1 MNLYYAPLEGITT
14 LIYRNVH
21 REMFGGVDFY
31 YAPFI
36 SPSEQDKVNKKG
48 IRDILPELNGDL
60 PLRAQVLTRD
70 SVAFS
75 KFADKV
81 KAIGYDEINLNF
93 GCPAGTVVKK
103 GRGSGFLK
111 EPESI
116 ESFLSYV
123 FEENKIKVSVK
134 TRIGFSSAEEWQRL
148 MEVYNKFPI
157 ELLTVH
163 PRNREMLY
171 GGVPDMRAFEYAYN
185 VSENPL
191 CYNGNIFSVR
201 DFELISGKFPKVEGF
216 MLGRGAVKNPALFRE
231 IKGGKPLA
239 TEELISFSNRLT
251 EEYCKGIRSEVYTLH
266 KLKEIWVYMLQN
278 FPEEKKIAKA
288 MKKASSL
295 EDFKKAAESL
305 PEIKGD
311 RNESYCGL

>member
-1 MNLYYAPLEGITT
+1 MNLYFAPMEGITT
-14 LIYRNVH
+14 LIYRKVH

-48 IRDILPELNGDL
+48 IRDILPELNGEL

-70 SVAFS
+70 SLAFS
-75 KFADKV
+75 KFADKI

-111 EPESI
+111 EPDSI
-116 ESFLSYV
+116 ESFLKDI
-123 FEENKIKVSVK
+123 FEDNKIKVSVK
-134 TRIGFSSAEEWQRL
+134 TRIGFSSAEEWERL
-148 MEVYNKFPI
+148 MDIYNKFPI
-157 ELLTVH
+157 TLLTVH
-163 PRNREMLY
+163 PRTREMLY
-171 GGVPDMRAFEYAYN
+171 GGVPDIDAFEYAYN

-191 CYNGNIFSVR
+191 CYNGNIFSTR
-201 DFELISGKFPKVEGF
+201 DFERITEKFPCIEGV

-231 IKGGKPLA
+231 IKGGSRIN
-239 TEELISFSNRLT
+239 TEELISFSDRLT
-251 EEYCKGIRSEVYTLH
+251 HEYCKGIRSEVYTLH

-278 FPEEKKIAKA
+278 FPDEKKIAKA
-288 MKKASSL
+288 MKKATSL
-295 EDFKKAAESL
+295 EEFKKATEAL
-305 PEIKGD
+305 PEIKGEQ
-311 RNESYCGL
+311 NESYSYL

>member
-1 MNLYYAPLEGITT
+1 MNLYFAPLEGITT

-21 REMFGGVDFY
+21 RDMFGSVDFY

-48 IRDILPELNGDL
+48 IRDILPELNEDL

-70 SVAFS
+70 SLAFS

-111 EPESI
+111 EPEAV
-116 ESFLSYV
+116 EAFLTEV
-123 FEENKIKVSVK
+123 FGENKIKISVK
-134 TRIGFSSAEEWQRL
+134 TRIGFSSPEEWKGL
-148 MEVYNKFPI
+148 MEIYNKFPI
-157 ELLTVH
+157 ELLIVH
-163 PRNREMLY
+163 PRTREMLY
-171 GGVPDMRAFEYAYN
+171 KGVPDIAAFEYAYN

-201 DFELISGKFPKVEGF
+201 DFELVSEKFPDVESF

-239 TEELISFSNRLT
+239 TEELVSFSERLT
-251 EEYCKGIRSEVYTLH
+251 GEYCKGIRSEVYTLH

-288 MKKASSL
+288 MKKANSL
-295 EDFKKAAESL
+295 EDFEKAVKLL

>member
-1 MNLYYAPLEGITT
+1 MNLYFAPMEGITT

-21 REMFGGVDFY
+21 RELFGGADFY

-70 SVAFS
+70 GAAFS

-111 EPESI
+111 EPDAV
-116 ESFLSYV
+116 ESFLTEV
-123 FEENKIKVSVK
+123 FAENKIKISVK
-134 TRIGFSSAEEWQRL
+134 TRIGFSSAEEWKRL
-148 MEVYNKFPI
+148 MEIYNKFPI
-157 ELLTVH
+157 TLLTVH
-163 PRNREMLY
+163 PRTREMLY
-171 GGVPDMRAFEYAYN
+171 GGVPHTEAFEYAYN
-185 VSENPL
+185 VSKNPL
-191 CYNGNIFSVR
+191 CYNGNVFTVR
-201 DFELISGKFPKVEGF
+201 DFELISDKFHDVEGV

-231 IKGGKPLA
+231 IKGGKPLS
-239 TEELISFSNRLT
+239 TGELVKFSDMLT